1 MEQVIADHLISLGF
15 EPIGGNAFKKQ
26 EITITYA
33 ENAYHLNFYLDPF
46 GDITLVNRIDERRIL
61 DTKINNFIDC
71 VEYIKNK
78 LY

>member
-1 MEQVIADHLISLGF
+1 MEQVIVDHLISLGF
-15 EPIGGNAFKKQ
+15 EQSTQNTFQKQ

-33 ENAYHLNFYLDPF
+33 ENAYHLSFYLDPF
-46 GDITLVNRIDERRIL
+46 GDITLVNRIDERRFL
-61 DTKINNFIDC
+61 DTKINNFINC

>member
-1 MEQVIADHLISLGF
+1 MEQVIVDHLISLGF
-15 EPIGGNAFKKQ
+15 EKLSENIFQKRD
-26 EITITYA
+26 ITLTYA
-33 ENAYHLNFYLDPF
+33 ENAYHLSFYLAPF